1 MRSDGDQPSDL
12 TQYTVVFVDDE
23 ANILNSLRRLFHN
36 EPFSFASAPSGEEAL
51 RLIGETPFVAA
62 IVSDQRMPRMNGSE
76 FLTKCREIAPDA
88 VRMLLTGYS
97 DMESTISAI
106 NTGGATHFSVKPWDD
121 AQLLQTVRDAVT
133 HYHLII
139 ENRKQ
144 QSTIKEQN
152 EKMAELLARLTA
164 QNEELQRLA
173 SSDALTGM
181 NNRRVLFESLGAE
194 LSRVRRYGGFLSL
207 LMLDIDHFKRVND
220 TWGHAAGDDVLRA
233 VARVVKRTVRDVD
246 LSARYGGEEFVIL
259 LPETA
264 LEGAVQIAERLR
276 LAVSTAP
283 VTLAE
288 PSAGQ
293 AVTVTV
299 SIGVAEASAPESG
312 EALISRADA
321 AMYRAKE
328 GGRNRVVAA
337 AKAGAHEAG

>member
-1 MRSDGDQPSDL
+1 MSREEEQPSDL
-12 TQYTVVFVDDE
+12 SRYTVVFVDDE
-23 ANILNSLRRLFHN
+23 VNILHSLRRLFHN

-76 FLTKCREIAPDA
+76 FLTKCREIVPDA

-121 AQLLQTVRDAVT
+121 AQLLQTVRDAVKQF
-133 HYHLII
+133 HLIV
-139 ENRKQ
+139 ENRQ
-144 QSTIKEQN
+144 QQITIREQN
-152 EKMAELLARLTA
+152 EKMAELLAQLTA

-173 SSDALTGM
+173 SSDALTGLA
-181 NNRRVLFESLGAE
+181 NRRVLIESLGAE
-194 LSRVRRYGGFLSL
+194 GNRVRRYGGTLSL
-207 LMLDIDHFKRVND
+207 LMLDIDHFKQVND
-220 TWGHAAGDDVLRA
+220 TWGHAAGDEVLRA
-233 VARVVKRTVRDVD
+233 VARIVKQSLRDVD
-246 LSARYGGEEFVIL
+246 ISARYGGEEFVIV

-264 LEGAVQIAERLR
+264 LAGAVQIAERLR
-276 LAVSTAP
+276 LAIATTP

-293 AVTVTV
+293 KVTVTV
-299 SIGVAEASAPESG
+299 SIGIAEAASLESG
-312 EALISRADA
+312 ETLISRADA

-328 GGRNRVVAA
+328 GGRNRVEQAL
-337 AKAGAHEAG
+337 